1 MSYAATYPPQAPPP
15 AADPPRRPVATQLA
29 AVLLLVMAFVGLAY
43 AVVTLIVTPGV
54 IDRFRADAGS
64 AASADVDGYVT
75 VVWTFAALGTV
86 LAVVL
91 FALYIVLAL
100 GLRRGSNGSRIATWV
115 VCALGVLVGCGSAI
129 AVGAQRAGDGTPG
142 TLGSA
147 LTEAYPGSWIGLN
160 VTLLVAQIVGYL
172 IVALLLVVS
181 RGYFRPAGDPAQ
193 RSQSYVALPTYGSAN
208 AYPGQPQ
215 PMAGQ
220 PQPVSGAPGHHPTAA
235 FPASPT
241 FPATTAHPAGSAHP
255 AAAFPAAPPVVQPPY
270 GPPQPAVVPP
280 GAVPT
285 AEDHAFWSRPAAA
298 APASAQ
304 PTPGAA
310 PSAPHP
316 AQPTPADAP
325 ADAGAAP
332 GGRLASEEAARSDQ
346 AAPIPPAAASPTPVA
361 PPYDEPDRPSGSSG
375 AGNDVKE

>member
-54 IDRFRADAGS
+54 IDRFRAGAGS

-115 VCALGVLVGCGSAI
+115 VCALGVLFGCGSAI

-147 LTEAYPGSWIGLN
+147 LTEAYPASWIGLN

-172 IVALLLVVS
+172 IVALLLVAS

-208 AYPGQPQ
+208 AYPGQAQPMTGQPQ
-215 PMAGQ
+215 PGAGQ
-220 PQPVSGAPGHHPTAA
+220 PQPAVGAPGHHPTAG

-241 FPATTAHPAGSAHP
+241 L
-255 AAAFPAAPPVVQPPY
+255 PAAPPVVQPPY
-270 GPPQPAVVPP
+270 GPPRPAAVPP
-280 GAVPT
+280 GAAPT

-310 PSAPHP
+310 PSGPHP
-316 AQPTPADAP
+316 PQPTRAEAP
-325 ADAGAAP
+325 ADVAAAP
-332 GGRLASEEAARSDQ
+332 GGRLASEDAAWSDQ
-346 AAPIPPAAASPTPVA
+346 SAPIPPAAASPTPVA

-375 AGNDVKE
+375 AGRDVKE